1 MENIFNNMKNLADG
15 FIAEAEMFIRKK
27 KVEKVVS
34 RVDIEELYENKFAII
49 YSDMFGELDVTVD
62 LHENGNDFH
71 LTIDVDGITELVGD
85 EYEYNEDG
93 LDVLHEALT
102 AIVSELD
109 DIVINVIAN
118 NTTTI

>member
-1 MENIFNNMKNLADG
+1 MENIFNNIKNLADG
-15 FIAEAEMFIRKK
+15 FIADAEGFVRKQ
-27 KVEKVVS
+27 KVNKVVS

-93 LDVLHEALT
+93 LDVLHEAL